1 MHFDHH
7 NGVELAEQIPPQKD
21 ENHEA
26 GGGVAFK
33 GRGKANTED
42 CAGEAQLSQDL
53 GCTEKT
59 RATLAA
65 LLALKGYSLH
75 ELADA
80 SYFASKWNHTRQ
92 LRDLHAVQCFA
103 RQVGA
108 A

>member
-7 NGVELAEQIPPQKD
+7 HGVAPAEPVPPQKD

-26 GGGVAFK
+26 GGDVAFK
-33 GRGKANTED
+33 GQVKANTTD
-42 CAGEAQLSQDL
+42 CAGEAQRSQDL
-53 GCTEKT
+53 GYTDKT

-65 LLALKGYSLH
+65 LLAIKGYSLH
-75 ELADA
+75 ELADGT
-80 SYFASKWNHTRQ
+80 YLASKWNHTRP
-92 LRDLHAVQCFA
+92 LRDLHAVQCFV